1 MKPKTWQI
9 LPYFQTF
16 SNSTTGLALYA
27 SIALFLVL
35 YVVPKQTTYIFKL
48 LK

>member
-9 LPYFQTF
+9 LSHFQNFTD
-16 SNSTTGLALYA
+16 SIRGLALYA

-35 YVVPKQTTYIFKL
+35 SFVPKQTTYIFKL